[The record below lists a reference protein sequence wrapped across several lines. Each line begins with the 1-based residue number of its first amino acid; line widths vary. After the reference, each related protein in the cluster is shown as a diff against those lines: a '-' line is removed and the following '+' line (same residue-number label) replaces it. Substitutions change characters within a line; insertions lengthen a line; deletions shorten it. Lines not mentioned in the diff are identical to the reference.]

1 MPKINSYPRITSP
14 QNDDLLLIS
23 DQSEDF
29 DSKSISLSQIS
40 GVVNSGKQNQI
51 TLTTLGTDGPA
62 TFVGDVLN
70 IPRYTSSGGGSG
82 SGTITDIATTAPITG
97 GPITSIGT
105 IGITQSSLT
114 TDGYLSST
122 DFTTF
127 NNKQSTSQKGAA
139 SGYAPL
145 DANQK
150 VPSANLPD
158 SIVGAVSYQG
168 TWNAQNNNP
177 ALPTPT
183 TVQGHYY
190 VTEVPGTYLSN
201 VYSVGD
207 WVISNG
213 TVWEKV
219 DNTQNV
225 NSVFGRTG
233 NVVADAGDYST
244 FYLGINDG
252 YTNADVDAHLNNN
265 GSAANNSLLSWTGTD
280 YAWVSQGTQ
289 GFVTSVNSQTGTVTL
304 TTDNITEGNSN
315 LYYTDARVTANA
327 SVAANT
333 AKVSFPGFGT
343 AVGTALEGNTA
354 VGQVQSLT
362 TTGTSGA
369 ATLTAGV
376 LNIPQYSGGGG
387 GVGGS
392 GTADYIPIWSTGS
405 TIGNSAIYQDGTNI
419 GINTTSVNAALDV
432 NGNLKV
438 ENTSTAAAFYRQRS
452 STTGTSQIVK
462 IGIYNPSGGIQDNFG
477 GGIEFSLVE
486 PTNTG
491 IAARIYAVRSG
502 GDSTGTLRFW
512 TGLNGGVNTLNMVS
526 TGQLELPGYGGGSFT
541 GTATK
546 SLAVNA
552 GGDVIEIDVVPT
564 DLVSGTTTGTGGI
577 SAVTEIRTLTTSE
590 YAGITPAADVL
601 YIVT

>member
-23 DQSEDF
+23 DRSEDF
-29 DSKSISLSQIS
+29 DSKSITLSQIS
-40 GVVNSGKQNQI
+40 GVVNSGKQNQV

-70 IPRYTSSGGGSG
+70 IPNYAPSGGGG

-105 IGITQSSLT
+105 IGITQASLS

-127 NNKQSTSQKGAA
+127 NNKQSTSEKGAA

-177 ALPTPT
+177 ALPNPT
-183 TVQGHYY
+183 TVQGNYY

-201 VYSVGD
+201 VYAIGD

-265 GSAANNSLLSWTGTD
+265 GSVANNALLSWTGSD

-289 GFVTSVNSQTGTVTL
+289 GFVTSVNNETGTVTL
-304 TTDNITEGNSN
+304 DTDDISEGSSN
-315 LYYTDARVTANA
+315 LYYTDARVTANT

-343 AVGTALEGNTA
+343 AAGTALEGDTA

-387 GVGGS
+387 GGVTSIIAGTNVTISPVS
-392 GTADYIPIWSTGS
+392 GTGDV
-405 TIGNSAIYQDGTNI
+405 TI
-419 GINTTSVNAALDV
+419 NA
-432 NGNLKV
+432 
-438 ENTSTAAAFYRQRS
+438 
-452 STTGTSQIVK
+452 
-462 IGIYNPSGGIQDNFG
+462 SGGG
-477 GGIEFSLVE
+477 GGI
-486 PTNTG
+486 TG
-491 IAARIYAVRSG
+491 S
-502 GDSTGTLRFW
+502 
-512 TGLNGGVNTLNMVS
+512 
-526 TGQLELPGYGGGSFT
+526 
-541 GTATK
+541 
-546 SLAVNA
+546 
-552 GGDVIEIDVVPT
+552 
-564 DLVSGTTTGTGGI
+564 TTGTGGLQAI
-577 SAVTEIRTLTTSE
+577 TDIRTLSSSE
-590 YAGITPAADVL
+590 YASITPSTDVL

>member
-1 MPKINSYPRITSP
+1 MPKIDSYPRITSP

-105 IGITQSSLT
+105 IGITQASLS

-127 NNKQSTSQKGAA
+127 NNKQSTSEKGAA

-177 ALPTPT
+177 ALPDPT
-183 TVQGHYY
+183 TVQGNYY

-201 VYSVGD
+201 VYAIGD

-252 YTNADVDAHLNNN
+252 YTNADVDVHLNNN
-265 GSAANNSLLSWTGTD
+265 GSVANNALLSWTGSD

-289 GFVTSVNSQTGTVTL
+289 GFVTSVNNETGTVTL
-304 TTDNITEGNSN
+304 DTDDISEGSSN
-315 LYYTDARVTANA
+315 LYYTDTRVTANT

-343 AVGTALEGNTA
+343 TAGTALEGNTVIPTA
-354 VGQVQSLT
+354 YTNADVDAHLNTSTASATQVLSWD
-362 TTGTSGA
+362 GA
-369 ATLTAGV
+369 DYDWVT
-376 LNIPQYSGGGG
+376 QSGGGG
-387 GVGGS
+387 GVTSIVAGTNVTISPVS
-392 GTADYIPIWSTGS
+392 GTGDV
-405 TIGNSAIYQDGTNI
+405 TI
-419 GINTTSVNAALDV
+419 NA
-432 NGNLKV
+432 
-438 ENTSTAAAFYRQRS
+438 
-452 STTGTSQIVK
+452 
-462 IGIYNPSGGIQDNFG
+462 SGGG
-477 GGIEFSLVE
+477 GGI
-486 PTNTG
+486 TG
-491 IAARIYAVRSG
+491 S
-502 GDSTGTLRFW
+502 
-512 TGLNGGVNTLNMVS
+512 
-526 TGQLELPGYGGGSFT
+526 
-541 GTATK
+541 
-546 SLAVNA
+546 
-552 GGDVIEIDVVPT
+552 
-564 DLVSGTTTGTGGI
+564 TTGTGGLQAI
-577 SAVTEIRTLTTSE
+577 TDIRTLTSSE
-590 YAGITPAADVL
+590 YASITPSTDVL

>member
-183 TVQGHYY
+183 TDQGHYY